1 MKRVIKSS
9 LNKNEAK
16 EVTFTLPE
24 VVDFLS
30 LIPELKD
37 SKIDIADDSSCIEL
51 TIGNNVY
58 TLVGAL

>member
-9 LNKNEAK
+9 TNKSGAK
-16 EVTFTLPE
+16 EVTFNLSE

-37 SKIDIADDSSCIEL
+37 SKIDIADDSGCIEI
-51 TIGNNVY
+51 TVGSNVY

>member
-9 LNKNEAK
+9 LNKSEAK

-37 SKIDIADDSSCIEL
+37 SKIDIADDSSCIEI

>member
-9 LNKNEAK
+9 LNKNEAR

-37 SKIDIADDSSCIEL
+37 SKIDIADDSSCIEI

>member
-9 LNKNEAK
+9 TNKSGAK
-16 EVTFTLPE
+16 EVTFNLSE

-37 SKIDIADDSSCIEL
+37 SRIDIADDSGCIEI
-51 TIGNNVY
+51 TVGNNVY